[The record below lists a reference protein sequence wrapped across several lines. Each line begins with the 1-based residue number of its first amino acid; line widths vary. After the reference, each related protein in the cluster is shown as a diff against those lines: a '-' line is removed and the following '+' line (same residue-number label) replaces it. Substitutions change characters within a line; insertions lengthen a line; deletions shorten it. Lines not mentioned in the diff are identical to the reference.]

1 MKEKKG
7 IKYLLYNKIKK
18 FEDLSNEQFIE
29 KLKNKSYKMFWCEKI
44 FDDKEIYHEEQM
56 EEDENIKIMKAIK
69 RKVPSGYEKEKKER
83 EEEEN
88 KNLKKKKKQK
98 IN

>member
-1 MKEKKG
+1 
-7 IKYLLYNKIKK
+7 
-18 FEDLSNEQFIE
+18 
-29 KLKNKSYKMFWCEKI
+29 
-44 FDDKEIYHEEQM
+44 M

-88 KNLKKKKKQK
+88 KNLKKRKKKQK
-98 IN
+98 NI